1 MLEDLIPMVG
11 MTVEAFT
18 PEDKVHGLNDV
29 KTHHRIYDNGV
40 ENDLSITRNFKDL
53 KSDGDFQKVHRH
65 IRNKEYVSENTYKKL
80 CEKSS
85 KIMGISTEGLTRSQR
100 ITKELSDIANR
111 NMAHGKRFDMNSHW
125 SLSAESHKAYAD
137 YVAQE
142 RADRKYYYDER
153 EAEKELRAE
162 KKPTGLKK

>member
-1 MLEDLIPMVG
+1 
-11 MTVEAFT
+11 
-18 PEDKVHGLNDV
+18 
-29 KTHHRIYDNGV
+29 
-40 ENDLSITRNFKDL
+40 
-53 KSDGDFQKVHRH
+53 
-65 IRNKEYVSENTYKKL
+65 
-80 CEKSS
+80 
-85 KIMGISTEGLTRSQR
+85 
-100 ITKELSDIANR
+100 
-111 NMAHGKRFDMNSHW
+111 MNSHW

>member
-80 CEKSS
+80 CEKSA

-111 NMAHGKRFDMNSHW
+111 NMAHGKRFDTNSHW

-162 KKPTGLKK
+162 KKPTSLKK

>member
-65 IRNKEYVSENTYKKL
+65 IRNKEYV
-80 CEKSS
+80 
-85 KIMGISTEGLTRSQR
+85 
-100 ITKELSDIANR
+100 
-111 NMAHGKRFDMNSHW
+111 
-125 SLSAESHKAYAD
+125 
-137 YVAQE
+137 
-142 RADRKYYYDER
+142 
-153 EAEKELRAE
+153 
-162 KKPTGLKK
+162 